1 MLSPDTHKQKVAH
14 GMYLKRR
21 YLPLHRWAQAQ
32 LQTAAVKQNIFVM
45 NNSSGAH
52 WASDYLLLVK
62 GLPRSAVVC
71 VITKHWAVAQVVC
84 VGTSTPYSCKWA
96 GSSGLG
102 SAGDRGVRRW
112 GHSQVAVSNG
122 SGQS

>member
-71 VITKHWAVAQVVC
+71 VITKLWAVAQVVC

-112 GHSQVAVSNG
+112 GHSQVAMSNG
-122 SGQS
+122 SVQS